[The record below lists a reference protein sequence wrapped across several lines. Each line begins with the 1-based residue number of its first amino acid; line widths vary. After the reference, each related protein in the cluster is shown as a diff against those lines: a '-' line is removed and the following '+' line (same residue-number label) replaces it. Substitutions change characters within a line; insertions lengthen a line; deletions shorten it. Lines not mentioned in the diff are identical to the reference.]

1 MSEAGTAAGTN
12 IGGGAA
18 GTGTT
23 AAAGSKPW
31 YEGADAEMVGHLQA
45 RGLDKKTAAEA
56 ALSEAKAYRE
66 AAKLIGAPPESM
78 VRIPKE
84 ANDAE
89 GWAKV
94 HERLGVPSD
103 PAKYDF
109 SGVKFADGS
118 ELTED
123 FTKELRASVSAA
135 KLSADGA
142 KEIAKFVVKQ
152 IETQEAQETAEYASK
167 LAVEKDTLKK
177 NWGSSFNQ
185 NLVVA
190 QNAAKTLG
198 IQSDEITALE
208 SQIGYSRVMEML
220 RNIGARTGEDKF
232 ITNQA
237 TGLAMTKETAQAE
250 LDLLVN
256 DTDFFAKYQRG
267 DVISVQRFN
276 DLTRIAAGL

>member
-1 MSEAGTAAGTN
+1 MSEVGNVVPAVVATPAPDA
-12 IGGGAA
+12 
-18 GTGTT
+18 
-23 AAAGSKPW
+23 PW
-31 YEGADAEMVGHLQA
+31 YQGADAEMVGHLQA

-118 ELTED
+118 ALTED
-123 FTKELRASVSAA
+123 FAKELRASVAAA
-135 KLSADGA
+135 KLSVDGA
-142 KEIAKFVVKQ
+142 KEVAKFVVKQ

-177 NWGSSFNQ
+177 NWGSNFNQ

-198 IQSDEITALE
+198 IQPDEITALE

-250 LDLLVN
+250 LALLAN
-256 DTDFFAKYQRG
+256 DTDFYQKYQRG

-276 DLTRIAAGL
+276 DLTRIAAGQ